1 MMNTNKLYSLLLLT
15 FSLAG
20 SLSIDLGLFLPAPAV
35 ARTAEETTS
44 NRVYARA
51 NPAVVTVR
59 INGGHGSGFIIS
71 GNYVVTNAHVVKG
84 QPAVVTVIM
93 ADGKTEIPVDVIG
106 FATGGVDLALLK
118 INRPGK
124 FPTLALGNV
133 KSLKVGDSV
142 YAIGTPLREDNSN
155 TFTSGIV
162 SALRDNGQTVQHNA
176 AINEGNSGGPLLND
190 RGELIGVNTAGLGG
204 RVLDAD
210 GNQVAKS
217 TGNVGI
223 NYAIGANVVRQFLA
237 DARKGK
243 ISAVATIGE

>member
-1 MMNTNKLYSLLLLT
+1 MMNANKLYSLLLLT

-20 SLSIDLGLFLPAPAV
+20 SLSLDLGLFLPAPAV

-44 NRVYARA
+44 NRVYTRA

-59 INGGHGSGFIIS
+59 VNGGHGSGFIIS

-93 ADGKTEIPVDVIG
+93 ADGKTEIPVDVVG

-142 YAIGTPLREDNSN
+142 YAIGTPLRAKVGNFPGRLIFSSARSTPPVAN
-155 TFTSGIV
+155 PMTSTGISV
-162 SALRDNGQTVQHNA
+162 LPSAIMTVT
-176 AINEGNSGGPLLND
+176 
-190 RGELIGVNTAGLGG
+190 TAG
-204 RVLDAD
+204 
-210 GNQVAKS
+210 
-217 TGNVGI
+217 
-223 NYAIGANVVRQFLA
+223 
-237 DARKGK
+237 
-243 ISAVATIGE
+243 